1 MVDGF
6 NISISGSIIKLTY
19 RLPEVVNG
27 IVNRVY
33 SVSLNDSSNKP
44 DAFRVML
51 EIKFL
56 LIQPQA

>member
-1 MVDGF
+1 MVNGF

-33 SVSLNDSSNKP
+33 SVSLNDSSHKP
-44 DAFRVML
+44 DTFRVML